1 MKKTVRILAL
11 VMALAAV
18 LCVFAACGTTLSGT
32 YSNVEEVLGIESG
45 TRIEFNGKKF
55 EMTVI
60 VASQEASFEGTYEI
74 KDDKITFDFDEDK
87 IENELLKA
95 AIEDLT
101 DAADFEKGKDY
112 IKIDGVKFD
121 KE

>member
-11 VMALAAV
+11 VMALATV

-45 TRIEFNGKKF
+45 ARIEFSGKKF
-55 EMTVI
+55 EMTLI
-60 VASQEASFEGTYEI
+60 VLGQEATLEGTYKI
-74 KDDKITFDFDEDK
+74 KDDKITFTFDEDE
-87 IENELLKA
+87 IENDWVKEA
-95 AIEDLT
+95 VEDMT
-101 DAADFEKGKDY
+101 DSVDFKKGDDY
-112 IKIDGVKFD
+112 IKIGGVKYE